1 MMIRLFA
8 ALLLVI
14 ALTFSVWAQD
24 NDTVGDPGIG
34 DPYFPTA
41 GNGGYDV
48 EHYLL
53 DVEIDVEDNFIDG
66 IAYIHMFPTQDL
78 SQFNLDFV
86 TELKVNAIRINEEP
100 VTFEHFADELI
111 VMPTNTLPADERAL
125 VTVEYEGNPQWSNY
139 GVGIMMGNEPFGS
152 KGWFPI
158 NEHPL
163 DKATYWFEI
172 TVEQKYVAAA
182 NGILMNTRTEED
194 GKVTYSF
201 NASDPM
207 ANYLVTLAVGDFNIE
222 RDESESGVP
231 IRNYFADSLPQRT
244 IRDFDPTDEM
254 IDFFETVFGP
264 YPFEVYGVVVHDL
277 ELGFALE
284 TQTLSLFG
292 SAFTNEGVVAHE
304 LAHQWFG
311 NSVSLAGWQHIWL
324 NEGFATYSETLWFE
338 HRDGKA
344 AAAERIERSYGA
356 LADAA
361 RPLELTRDEL
371 LNILSDLDYGATIVS
386 REQATEALNGLFA
399 DVLDSEQI
407 ETMLDANQYDSIL
420 AIELPQMVEQVEFGD
435 VSLYTTNFRDY
446 LSALGLDQFAESL
459 NPVLIGDPSPNN
471 LFNRQVYARGGMT
484 LHALRLKIGDDA
496 FFDTLRTYTE
506 RFHDGNATT
515 DDFVSIAEETSGE
528 DLTEFFDA
536 WLFQSDLPDIPEA
549 GLFAADFM
557 D

>member
-1 MMIRLFA
+1 MIRFFA
-8 ALLLVI
+8 ALVVFI
-14 ALTFSVWAQD
+14 ALTLLTWAQD
-24 NDTVGDPGIG
+24 DDTVGAPGIG
-34 DPYFPTA
+34 DPYFPAA

-53 DVEIDVEDNFIDG
+53 AVEIDVEDNFING
-66 IAYIHMFPTQDL
+66 TAYIHMFPTQDL

-86 TELKVNAIRINEEP
+86 KLNISEIRINEQPATYEQ
-100 VTFEHFADELI
+100 FADELI
-111 VMPTNTLPADERAL
+111 ITPATTLPADVRAL
-125 VTVEYEGNPQWSNY
+125 VTIAYDGNPQWNNY

-172 TVEQKYVAAA
+172 TVEPAYVVAA
-182 NGILMNTRTEED
+182 NGVLMNTRTEDD
-194 GKVTYSF
+194 GKITYSF
-201 NASDPM
+201 NARDPM

-222 RDESESGVP
+222 RGESEGGVP

-254 IDFFETVFGP
+254 IDFFETVLGP

-277 ELGFALE
+277 ELSFALE

-324 NEGFATYSETLWFE
+324 NEGFATYAEMLWFE
-338 HRDGKA
+338 HRNGNA
-344 AAAERIERSYGA
+344 AATERMEQSYAA
-356 LADAA
+356 LANVA
-361 RPLELTRDEL
+361 RPIELTRDEL
-371 LNILSDLDYGATIVS
+371 LDTLNDLDYGSTIVS
-386 REQATEALNGLFA
+386 REQATAALNGLFA
-399 DVLDSEQI
+399 DVLSSNHI
-407 ETMLDANQYDSIL
+407 ETMLKANQYDSIL
-420 AIELPQMVEQVEFGD
+420 AIELPQMVAQAEFENL
-435 VSLYTTNFRDY
+435 SLQTSNFRNF
-446 LSALGLDQFAESL
+446 LLALGLDQFAERL
-459 NPVLIGDPSPNN
+459 NPVLIGDPTPNN
-471 LFNRQVYARGGMT
+471 LFNRQVYVRGGMT
-484 LHALRLKIGDDA
+484 LHALRLRIGDDA
-496 FFDTLRTYTE
+496 FFKTLRTYTE
-506 RFHDGNATT
+506 RFHNSNATT
-515 DDFVSIAEETSGE
+515 DDFVAIAEEISGE

-549 GLFAADFM
+549 GLYAADFI